1 MPYAT
6 TLTTSFLEDNPVSLT
21 LRQGFLAALLSALFT
36 LTGCANMIA
45 ATGDEPVDRNHGK
58 RTFGAKIEDSNIER
72 KAKINLYRTDRG
84 YRDDSKVKVI
94 SVNGN
99 VLLAGEVPNN
109 GMKEKAGQIIGD
121 VRHVLSVHNELAVQ
135 EPTSLFSRFTDTWIT
150 GKAKTRLL
158 FSPDTP
164 GRRTKIV
171 TRRGVVY
178 VMGLLSRAEADAVVQ
193 RLQKVYGAQR
203 IIKIIEYID

>member
-1 MPYAT
+1 MPH
-6 TLTTSFLEDNPVSLT
+6 LLQRSFFALLFGLT
-21 LRQGFLAALLSALFT
+21 LA

-45 ATGDEPVDRNHGK
+45 ATGDAPVDRNHGK
-58 RTFGAKIEDSNIER
+58 RTMGAKIEDSNIKR
-72 KAKINLYRTDRG
+72 KAKINLYRSNRD
-84 YRDDSKVKVI
+84 YRDNGKVKVI

-99 VLLAGEVPNN
+99 VLLAGEVPSS
-109 GMKEKAGQIIGD
+109 GMKQEAGDIVSD

-135 EPTSLFSRFTDTWIT
+135 EPTSIFSRFTDTWIT

-158 FSPDTP
+158 FSPSTP

-178 VMGLLSRAEADAVVQ
+178 VMGLLTHAETEAVVQ

-203 IIKIIEYID
+203 IVKIIEYID

>member
-1 MPYAT
+1 
-6 TLTTSFLEDNPVSLT
+6 
-21 LRQGFLAALLSALFT
+21 
-36 LTGCANMIA
+36 MIA
-45 ATGDEPVDRNHGK
+45 ATGDAPVDRNHGK
-58 RTFGAKIEDSNIER
+58 RTMGAKIEDSNIER
-72 KAKINLYRTDRG
+72 KAKINLYRNNRD
-84 YRDDSKVKVI
+84 YRDNGKVKVI
-94 SVNGN
+94 SLNGN
-99 VLLAGEVPNN
+99 VLLAGEVPNSA
-109 GMKEKAGQIIGD
+109 MKQEASDIVGD

-158 FSPDTP
+158 FSPNTP

-178 VMGLLSRAEADAVVQ
+178 VMGLLTHAETDAVVQ
-193 RLQKVYGAQR
+193 RLQKVYGAQK